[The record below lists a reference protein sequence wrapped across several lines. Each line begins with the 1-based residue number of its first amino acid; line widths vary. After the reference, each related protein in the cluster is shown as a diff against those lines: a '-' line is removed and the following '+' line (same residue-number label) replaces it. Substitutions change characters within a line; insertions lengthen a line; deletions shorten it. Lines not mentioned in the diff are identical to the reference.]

1 MKKKKWKI
9 LINLLQTHTH
19 THTHTKL
26 HQPTATL
33 EQSTHNSFGDKVN

>member
-1 MKKKKWKI
+1 MKKKWKI
-9 LINLLQTHTH
+9 LINLLQ

-33 EQSTHNSFGDKVN
+33 EQSTHNSFGDKFT